1 MFSFIENPPLPED
14 LMAGGDHGRKTD
26 GLRCLRWR
34 TILIRHNVLHSFPL
48 ILYLDIRTCGSR
60 KSKRAKWGYKT
71 KSEIAFM
78 AHVSG
83 DAKKLCSSPP
93 LERLDVGA
101 GRAEAESQSVSDD
114 PYTEEPRY
122 WQVLAIRLSS
132 MLVLA
137 SIPFAVLLFTSENN
151 IHHYASPDVLAVL
164 GAGWAIFAI
173 WLILD
178 KGMDGIL
185 TKDPS
190 EIAWSLI
197 GVGNLVGVLV
207 FFFTFLRQSG

>member
-1 MFSFIENPPLPED
+1 
-14 LMAGGDHGRKTD
+14 
-26 GLRCLRWR
+26 
-34 TILIRHNVLHSFPL
+34 
-48 ILYLDIRTCGSR
+48 
-60 KSKRAKWGYKT
+60 
-71 KSEIAFM
+71 M
-78 AHVSG
+78 AHDSR
-83 DAKKLCSSPP
+83 DAKKLCSSPA
-93 LERLDVGA
+93 LDGLDVVA

-151 IHHYASPDVLAVL
+151 IHHYTSPDVLAVL
-164 GAGWAIFAI
+164 GAAWAIFAI
-173 WLILD
+173 WLMLD

-185 TKDPS
+185 TRDPS
-190 EIAWSLI
+190 EIGWSLI
-197 GVGNLVGVLV
+197 GLGNLVGVLL